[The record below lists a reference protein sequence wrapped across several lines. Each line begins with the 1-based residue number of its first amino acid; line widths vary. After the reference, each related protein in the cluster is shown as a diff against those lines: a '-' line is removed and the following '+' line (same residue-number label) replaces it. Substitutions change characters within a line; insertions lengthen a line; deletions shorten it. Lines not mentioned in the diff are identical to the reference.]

1 MKDLEFITIYPGV
14 NVYRNVFKD
23 VNNFLEKAK
32 KCEKWEQ
39 WYTFG
44 SMLAL
49 QEMPIKFDSFPTKE
63 EYMSAR
69 RWDDSTENSKVRGEL
84 GEEVAEIF
92 YDVTSH
98 YIKMHPEHS
107 LQNWIKNPASVN
119 RYNDGSSISDNY
131 SMNYHTDYNQE
142 AKDSSGIKFGVTTTF
157 YLNDDYQDGEICFK
171 INDHYISHKPQK
183 GDVIV
188 FPSKPPYYHAVRKS
202 SGTDR
207 YMIRSFWQFEYEGS
221 REWLENQEKY
231 GKDVW
236 SSMEEDRISKE
247 RFMYQIE
254 GESIHGFFG
263 KDNGIKL

>member
-1 MKDLEFITIYPGV
+1 MTINYIEIYPGV

-23 VNNFLEKAK
+23 LDSFLEKAN
-32 KCEKWEQ
+32 KCNGWEQ

-44 SMLAL
+44 SMLSL
-49 QEMPIKFDSFPTKE
+49 QEMQIVFNSFPSKE
-63 EYMSAR
+63 EYLASR
-69 RWDDSTENSKVRGEL
+69 KWDIGTENLKIRGEL
-84 GEEVAEIF
+84 AEEVAEIF
-92 YDVTSH
+92 YDVTNH
-98 YIKMHPEHS
+98 YINMNPEYS
-107 LQNWIKNPASVN
+107 LPNWIKGPASVN
-119 RYNDGSSISDNY
+119 RYNDGSGVSDNY

-142 AKDSSGIKFGVTTTF
+142 SQNSKGIKFGITTTF

-171 INDHYISHKPQK
+171 INEHFISHKPQR

-221 REWLENQEKY
+221 KEWLEGQERY
-231 GKDVW
+231 GKETWD
-236 SSMEEDRISKE
+236 SMEEDRINMEK
-247 RFMYQIE
+247 FMYQID
-254 GESIHGFFG
+254 GESMHKFFG